1 MKCLYVP
8 KKVSS
13 CLDDIRQRAGF
24 HLTKKY
30 QTIQKQTSHS
40 GAKKASSCLDEVR
53 QQTGILLLF
62 FSPSHKTQYMS
73 ITKFRRQCITQVF
86 AYPQESVKLPWRG
99 EATNW
104 RLVLLCRVWSHTVVF
119 TNQEQTKQ
127 RLNHPKQINLNIH
140 ETKSA
145 HPSNKKRLC
154 QNYSCQYWEHCSS
167 VKKHFQGLPPSP

>member
-30 QTIQKQTSHS
+30 QTIQKQASHS

-73 ITKFRRQCITQVF
+73 ITKFRRQCIIRCLHIPRK
-86 AYPQESVKLPWRG
+86 ASSCLDEVKQQTEGWCSTAECNLTLSSLPTR
-99 EATNW
+99 
-104 RLVLLCRVWSHTVVF
+104 S
-119 TNQEQTKQ
+119 K
-127 RLNHPKQINLNIH
+127 
-140 ETKSA
+140 
-145 HPSNKKRLC
+145 PSKD
-154 QNYSCQYWEHCSS
+154 
-167 VKKHFQGLPPSP
+167 